1 VAAELVDLNGRKS
14 RGALDGTK
22 ASCCTPPESAV
33 VEARNYPPFPSP
45 FSEPGNTADRRTDRA
60 GRSIVDNLPRGHLGM
75 RTGLSRARQA
85 HSSLVQR
92 RSRNYRTAPIGRA
105 AGRLVR
111 CDRGVLRGRAQQTG
125 PANLRVMP
133 RPAWRSRARGV
144 VRGDPKSNVEGAR
157 QAGFTAFWFTG
168 DEDVPPRRTRLFG
181 LGR

>member
-1 VAAELVDLNGRKS
+1 
-14 RGALDGTK
+14 
-22 ASCCTPPESAV
+22 
-33 VEARNYPPFPSP
+33 
-45 FSEPGNTADRRTDRA
+45 
-60 GRSIVDNLPRGHLGM
+60 M

-181 LGR
+181 VWALVMASTSRHGQPPECHSNPRRCAAPLTSGPAAAHLEECGDDLLAAETGMSADRLRCGPWP